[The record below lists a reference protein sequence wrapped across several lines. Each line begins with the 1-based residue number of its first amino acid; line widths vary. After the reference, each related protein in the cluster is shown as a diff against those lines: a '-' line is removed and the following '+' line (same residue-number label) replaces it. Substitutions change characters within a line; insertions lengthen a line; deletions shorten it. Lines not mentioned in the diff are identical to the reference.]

1 MKNFANNELSVLKQI
16 LNRAKRAENT
26 KASLDIAGLGEEQ
39 TMYKPLRPSE
49 VIKPESSVQC
59 LVRVMETEYI
69 NPFESSLDK
78 SKLYHLTSGTPI
90 SADIATDI
98 LNFSERRTE
107 LATKCR
113 NERIK
118 TNEGIFKIP
127 FVETG

>member
-1 MKNFANNELSVLKQI
+1 
-16 LNRAKRAENT
+16 
-26 KASLDIAGLGEEQ
+26 
-39 TMYKPLRPSE
+39 MYKPLRPSE

-107 LATKCR
+107 LATKCM